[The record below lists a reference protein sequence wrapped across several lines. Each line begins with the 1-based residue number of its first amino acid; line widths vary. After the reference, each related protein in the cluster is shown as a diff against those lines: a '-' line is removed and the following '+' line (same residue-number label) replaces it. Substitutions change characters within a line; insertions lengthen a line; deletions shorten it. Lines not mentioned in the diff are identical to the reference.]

1 MRLFNPPLRTVMI
14 HTKDENTFKG
24 ALVDQRRD
32 GFILRAAAYV
42 QLDQNK
48 AIRWVS
54 LDGDV
59 VIPVENVSFW
69 QEGLDAELLDVVG
82 RIPRAQTG

>member
-1 MRLFNPPLRTVMI
+1 MI

-32 GFILRAAAYV
+32 GFVLRAAAYV

-48 AIRWVS
+48 AVRWVS

-59 VIPVENVSFW
+59 VIPTENVSFW
-69 QEGLDAELLDVVG
+69 QDALDASLLDVVG
-82 RIPRAQTG
+82 RLPKEETG